1 MDGELRVLSGRVT
14 QVFLEVVYRYQRYP
28 QFIVQTKRMISLSR
42 LKCPNEETKL
52 L

>member
-28 QFIVQTKRMISLSR
+28 QFIVRTKKNDIFISS
-42 LKCPNEETKL
+42 EMSE
-52 L
+52 

>member
-28 QFIVQTKRMISLSR
+28 QFIVQTKKNDILISS
-42 LKCPNEETKL
+42 EMSE
-52 L
+52 